1 MEIAAMIERI
11 RIAAIALNLD
21 RVAFALF
28 DRSIARPRLVPVYVH
43 RAPRP
48 QYLRL
53 PDRRR

>member
-1 MEIAAMIERI
+1 MIERI